1 VIIFRDFS
9 SGTSGG
15 RHIHLI
21 DHPIDPGN
29 FHEGGKVA
37 VTDRTKAY
45 LAWGA
50 VCFFWGT
57 TYLAIRIGVGVL
69 PPGLFAG
76 LRFITAGTLLLGYL
90 LSRGARLP
98 GGHELFDLAVVGI
111 ALLTVANGTVV
122 WAEQWVPSGLTA
134 LIVATLPFWIV
145 GIESAVPR
153 GVRMNALKAGGI
165 LIGFAGL
172 VVLLWPEVRG
182 SVAGAYTKGIAAV
195 FIAPLSWG
203 AGSIYAKYRK
213 VEAPPLMAAA
223 FQMLFGGAVLTFIG
237 AVNGEFAR
245 FTEPRGIAAMG
256 YLIAFG
262 SIVGY
267 GSYIYSLSNLPAA
280 LVSTY
285 AYINPIIAV
294 ILGWAILDER
304 LDWLLGLA
312 ASLILSGVV
321 LVQLGARRQE
331 LALKT
336 LPNSTR
342 CGQ

>member
-1 VIIFRDFS
+1 M
-9 SGTSGG
+9 
-15 RHIHLI
+15 
-21 DHPIDPGN
+21 
-29 FHEGGKVA
+29 
-37 VTDRTKAY
+37 KAY

-76 LRFITAGTLLLGYL
+76 FRFIIAGSLLLGYL
-90 LSRGARLP
+90 LSRGVRLP
-98 GGHELFDLAVVGI
+98 GGHELFDLAIVGI

-122 WAEQWVPSGLTA
+122 WAEQWVPSGLAA

-145 GIESAVPR
+145 GIESALPQ
-153 GVRMNALKAGGI
+153 GVRLNWLKVIGI

-182 SVAGAYTKGIAAV
+182 SISAAYTKGIAAM

-213 VEAPPLMAAA
+213 VESPPLMAAA
-223 FQMLFGGAVLTFIG
+223 FQMLFGGFVLTFIG
-237 AVNGEFAR
+237 TVNGELAR
-245 FTEPRGIAAMG
+245 FSLEPRGIGAMG
-256 YLIAFG
+256 YLVVFG

-280 LVSTY
+280 VVSTY

-304 LDWLLGLA
+304 LDWMLA
-312 ASLILSGVV
+312 LATALILAGVI
-321 LVQLGARRQE
+321 LVQVGARKQE
-331 LALKT
+331 LTLKT
-336 LPNSTR
+336 LPKSTS